1 MRDWQINP
9 VPDDREFGKTFQ
21 APKPREAFQQKVA
34 NMMHRDA
41 PINSGSLMSRYGRR
55 WHAINS
61 APGMRKTI
69 NELPI
74 LIESAKKM
82 LAPRPLWRADRR

>member
-1 MRDWQINP
+1 
-9 VPDDREFGKTFQ
+9 
-21 APKPREAFQQKVA
+21 
-34 NMMHRDA
+34 
-41 PINSGSLMSRYGRR
+41 MSRYGRR

-69 NELPI
+69 NELAI